1 VRAIAVVPGRP
12 ETAGVIEVPEPPA
25 SDGSLLVRTRL
36 IGICGTDR
44 EIASDG
50 HGVPPPGER
59 RLVLGHESLG
69 EVIDAPEG
77 SGFLPGDLVA
87 GVVRRPDPLP
97 CAACAADEWDM
108 CRTGGFRERGIKE
121 LDGYGS
127 ERFRVDPRFAV
138 RLQPALDDLGVLLE
152 PTSVVAKAFEHAE
165 QIGARS
171 WFQPRVALITGAG
184 PIGLLAALL
193 ACQRG
198 LDTHVMDRA
207 TGGAKPGLV
216 SDLGASY
223 HSTPVAELPLE
234 PDIVVECTGV
244 GEVAIDVT
252 HLAASGAVVA
262 LTGIS
267 HSERVGESRLDAFNK
282 QLVLGNKVV
291 FGAVNAAR
299 RHYDQ
304 AADAL
309 ASADRR
315 WLAQLITRRLSARD
329 WPAALHKHKD
339 DIKIVV
345 DMTAAE
351 RSMRDRAHAMRSGSQ
366 CSPPIDRPVPR

>member
-1 VRAIAVVPGRP
+1 MKAIAVVPGRP
-12 ETAGVIEVPEPPA
+12 ETAGVIELPEPPT
-25 SDGSLLVRTRL
+25 SDGSLHVRTRL

-44 EIASDG
+44 EIAIDG
-50 HGVPPPGER
+50 YGVPPPGEE

-69 EVIDAPEG
+69 EVLDAPEG
-77 SGFLPGDLVA
+77 SGFLAGDLVV

-97 CAACAADEWDM
+97 CAACAVDEWDM

-138 RLQPALDDLGVLLE
+138 RIAPELGDLGVLLE
-152 PTSVVAKAFEHAE
+152 PASVLAKAFEHAE
-165 QIGARS
+165 EIGARA

-193 ACQRG
+193 ARQRG
-198 LDTHVMDRA
+198 LETHVMDRA
-207 TGGAKPGLV
+207 TSGAKPALV
-216 SDLGASY
+216 ADLGASY
-223 HSTPVAELPLE
+223 HGTPVGELALE

-244 GEVAIDVT
+244 GEVAIDAT
-252 HLAASGAVVA
+252 HLAAPGAVVA

-267 HSERVGESRLDAFNK
+267 HSERVGEVRLDAFNK
-282 QLVLGNKVV
+282 ELVLGNKVV

-304 AADAL
+304 AAEAL
-309 ASADRR
+309 ARADRG
-315 WLAQLITRRLSARD
+315 WLARLITRRLSVSA
-329 WPAALHKHKD
+329 WPESLHKRGE

-345 DMTAAE
+345 EMAAA
-351 RSMRDRAHAMRSGSQ
+351 D
-366 CSPPIDRPVPR
+366 